1 MSCATLRLLVCA
13 LILAGGPVLA
23 AGDAAPSGAPASG
36 NPLSGAPVNGTPNSD
51 VPATARTSSHP
62 GSRCAC
68 IPIEGM
74 IDHGKA
80 VYLRRAMAE
89 AISQKVDTVL
99 IHLTTNGGELGAAL
113 DMADTLLSVPAD
125 GPRLVAYVDVKAWSA
140 GAMIAYSTQQIYLS
154 DRAEIGDIGV
164 ITMDANGKIEY
175 LPEKINTAVRAHL
188 RGLAQ
193 KRGWNEA
200 KLVKMTA
207 LDQDLY
213 RFELKHGPVFVIE
226 DDLPAFLAD
235 HPTLSSGDKVLISG
249 HDRLMSYTGPEA
261 VREGMAT
268 ALVADQQEVYRL
280 LGTKADA
287 VVDLAPTR
295 VEEVSWL
302 LSGWAPLMAAGAV
315 LFLVLEFK
323 APMGLWAVLA
333 TGCGIAFFVCQYYQD
348 LANYIDVVLV
358 VLGVACVVVELFLMH
373 TGGLL
378 ALGGLAL
385 GMTGLVLSFMPTA
398 EQFHPSAPGW
408 NHDLL
413 KALGDSTLS
422 FIAAAAGVVTVVMYL
437 PKMRLFRRLAV
448 SAEITATS
456 ESTGT
461 EPAEAS
467 TALVGRRGHART
479 ELRPSGFVAFADQD
493 LSATTE
499 HGEFIPQGATVEV
512 VEVRFGE
519 TIVRQIA
526 APVGAGPA
534 P

>member
-1 MSCATLRLLVCA
+1 MSLATLRLLCCA
-13 LILAGGPVLA
+13 LLLAGGPALA
-23 AGDAAPSGAPASG
+23 AADAPAGGAPAA
-36 NPLSGAPVNGTPNSD
+36 GAPGADAPAGARANG
-51 VPATARTSSHP
+51 HP

-74 IDHGKA
+74 IDRGKA
-80 VYLRRAMAE
+80 VFLRRALAE
-89 AISQKVDTVL
+89 AISQKVDTVV

-113 DMADTLLSVPAD
+113 DIADALLSVPGD

-140 GAMIAYSTQQIYLS
+140 GAMIAYSTQAIYLT

-164 ITMDANGKIEY
+164 ITMGADGKIEY

-213 RFELKHGPVFVIE
+213 RFELKHGAVFVIE
-226 DDLPAFLAD
+226 DDLPGFLAD
-235 HPTLSSGDKVLISG
+235 HPTLSSKDKVLISG
-249 HDRLMSYTGPEA
+249 HDRLISYTGLEA

-268 ALVADQQEVYRL
+268 ALVADLQEVYRL
-280 LGTKADA
+280 LDAKADA
-287 VVDLAPTR
+287 VIELAPTR
-295 VEEVSWL
+295 VEEISWL

-333 TGCGIAFFVCQYYQD
+333 ALCGVAFFVCQYYQD
-348 LANYIDVVLV
+348 LANYIDVVMV
-358 VLGVACVVVELFLMH
+358 VIGIACVVVELFVMH

-378 ALGGLAL
+378 AVAGLAL
-385 GMTGLVLSFMPTA
+385 GMTGLVLSFMPTT
-398 EQFHPSAPGW
+398 EQFHPNSPTW
-408 NHDLL
+408 NRDLVS
-413 KALGDSTLS
+413 ALGDSTLS
-422 FIAAAAGVVTVVMYL
+422 FIAAAGGVVMVVMYL
-437 PKMRLFRRLAV
+437 PRMRLFRRLAV

-456 ESTGT
+456 ESPGG

-467 TALVGRRGHART
+467 AALVGRRGHART
-479 ELRPSGFVAFADQD
+479 ELRPSGFVELGDQD

-499 HGEFIPQGATVEV
+499 HGEFIPLGATVEV

-519 TIVRQIA
+519 TIVRQTA
-526 APVGAGPA
+526 APASGAGPA